1 MVNLSFKLRNTA
13 AKAEHR
19 KSNWFVLVFVLMVM
33 LVNVPVQAQ
42 DSDEKHLT
50 VALRELLSS
59 FDYIYDWS
67 LAGVWIQSNVGD
79 CLIWRDRE
87 TAEYVP
93 WLAESW
99 QNIDDTTWQITLR
112 QGVEFHN
119 GEPFNATA
127 AKYTIDRIQNDEQA
141 LVHRQWAFIDE
152 VRIIDDYTIE
162 VVTVSPEPSFLN
174 KMAGTGCQVVPPVY
188 TEEVGS
194 EGFSQQPIGTGPF
207 RFVEWARDERVI
219 LEANPDYFRGRP
231 QIDILEFR
239 PIPED
244 FTRVAELLTGGV
256 DMIVSPPPQDWERIE
271 AQPELAID
279 RFLTNFV
286 MHLELRAGPSST
298 YPEWEGPTSDP
309 RIRQAISYAIDRETI
324 LEVIDG
330 MGYPTQTRVIP
341 PMLGVHPDLYGSSG
355 QYNPERA
362 RELMAEAGYDG
373 EPIVIQSSTLFLLQR
388 EISEVVGA
396 MLEAVGFEVD
406 LQVMDITSFRERV
419 YFTYRNDEIYFM
431 ATKNTF
437 QDPWITML
445 GYQSDR
451 GERVGWTGPEAEEVD
466 LLARAAAVNMDPEE
480 RAAQYRR
487 IQELILA
494 ENGGPLL
501 TLYQMNDAM
510 GRRANVVYQHAPDG
524 WLWFGEAR
532 IE

>member
-1 MVNLSFKLRNTA
+1 MNAHLVAALR
-13 AKAEHR
+13 R
-19 KSNWFVLVFVLMVM
+19 SLVALLML
-33 LVNVPVQAQ
+33 LVASGALAQ
-42 DSDEKHLT
+42 ESEDQHLT

-87 TAEYVP
+87 TADYVP

-99 QNIDDTTWQITLR
+99 EQLDDLTWRISLR
-112 QGVEFHN
+112 EGISFHN
-119 GEPFNATA
+119 GEPFDAVA
-127 AKYTIDRIQNDEQA
+127 AKYTIDRIQGDEQA
-141 LVHRQWAFIDE
+141 LVHRQWNFIEE
-152 VRIIDDYTIE
+152 VRILDDFTIE
-162 VVTVSPEPSFLN
+162 VATVAPEPSFLN

-188 TEEVGS
+188 TEEVGT
-194 EGFSQQPIGTGPF
+194 EGFGQQPIGTGPF
-207 RFVEWARDERVI
+207 RFVEWVRDEHVL
-219 LEANPDYFRGRP
+219 LEANPDYFQGRP
-231 QIDILEFR
+231 DIDVLEFR

-244 FTRVAELLTGGV
+244 STRVAELLTGGV

-271 AQPELAID
+271 AQSELALD

-309 RIRQAISYAIDRETI
+309 RIRQAISYAIDRELL

-330 MGYPTQTRVIP
+330 MGNPTQTRVIP
-341 PMLGVHPDLYGSSG
+341 PMLGVHPDLYGTNG
-355 QYNPERA
+355 TFDPERA

-373 EPIVIQSSTLFLLQR
+373 EPILVQSSTLFLLQR
-388 EISEVVGA
+388 EASQIVAS
-396 MLEAVGFEVD
+396 MLEEVGFNVD
-406 LQVMDITSFRERV
+406 LQVMDITTFREQV
-419 YFTYRNDEIYFM
+419 YFTYRNDEVYFM
-431 ATKNTF
+431 ATKNSF

-451 GERVGWTGPEAEEVD
+451 GERVGWSGPQAEEVD
-466 LLARAAAVNMDPEE
+466 ELARAAAVNMDPEE

-501 TLYQMNDAM
+501 TLYQMNDTM
-510 GRRANVVYQHAPDG
+510 GRSADVVYSHAPDG